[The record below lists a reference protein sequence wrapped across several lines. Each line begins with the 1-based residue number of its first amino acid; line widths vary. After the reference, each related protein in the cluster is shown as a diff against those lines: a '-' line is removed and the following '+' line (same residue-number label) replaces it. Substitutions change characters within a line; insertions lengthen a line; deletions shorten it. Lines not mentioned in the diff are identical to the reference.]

1 MNLLIVL
8 SIFIIVGLLAT
19 RVVKHFNLPNVTGYL
34 IAGLLIGPSMFSIF
48 VKILNLD
55 SSLSDQYWNAVNAL
69 SLISD
74 VSLGFIALSIGV
86 EFKIKHLKEI
96 GKKIFIITTFQALTT
111 TLLVDLVLLLL
122 VKALNITTGT
132 ALILGAIATAT
143 APAATLLVIRQ
154 YQAKGPVVKTLLPVV
169 ALDDAIG
176 LMIFSISFALAKAFD
191 SGEAISAGAILLTPL
206 LEIVLSLG
214 IGLIAGLL
222 LTLISKAFKSRANTL
237 GLLVAFSLLCVGL
250 SKINFNIG
258 SIHFNLSALLVCMM
272 LGATYANLKPN
283 CERYLARVDEFT
295 PPIFLSFFVIS
306 GASINFSI
314 LNSLG
319 IILCAL
325 IYIVVRSIGKYSGAY
340 LGCSICKSEPNVKK
354 YLGITLLPQAGVA
367 IGMANIAKAAFGA
380 TGQTIYTVVICATLV
395 YELVGPLLTKW
406 ALEKAGEIKQNTGR
420 YIGKH
425 RIVKTDK
432 IIGN

>member
-1 MNLLIVL
+1 MNILIVL
-8 SIFIIVGLLAT
+8 SIFIIIGLLAT
-19 RVVKHFNLPNVTGYL
+19 RVIKHLNLPNVTGYL

-48 VKILNLD
+48 ANLLNLD
-55 SSLSDQYWNAVNAL
+55 SSLSDRYWNAVNSL

-96 GKKIFIITTFQALTT
+96 GKKVFIITIFQAITT
-111 TLLVDLVLLLL
+111 TLLVDITLLLL
-122 VKALNITTGT
+122 VKALNITKGT
-132 ALILGAIATAT
+132 AIILGAIATAT

-176 LMIFSISFALAKAFD
+176 LMIFSLSFALAKAFD
-191 SGEAISAGAILLTPL
+191 SGAAISPITVILTPL
-206 LEIVLSLG
+206 LEIILSLG
-214 IGLIAGLL
+214 VGLICGLL
-222 LTLISKAFKSRANTL
+222 LTLISKAFKSRSNTL
-237 GLLVAFSLLCVGL
+237 GLLIAFSLLCVGL
-250 SKINFNIG
+250 SKIPFTIG
-258 SIHFNLSALLVCMM
+258 ELHFNLSALLVCMM

-314 LNSLG
+314 LNNFG
-319 IILCAL
+319 IVLCAL
-325 IYIVVRSIGKYSGAY
+325 TYIIVRSVGKYSGAY
-340 LGCSICKSEPNVKK
+340 LGSSIAKAEPNVKK

-367 IGMANIAKAAFGA
+367 IGMANIAKASFGSS
-380 TGQTIYTVVICATLV
+380 GQTIYTVVICATLV

-406 ALEKAGEIKQNTGR
+406 SLEKAGEIRQNTGR

-425 RIVKTDK
+425 RIVKTEK